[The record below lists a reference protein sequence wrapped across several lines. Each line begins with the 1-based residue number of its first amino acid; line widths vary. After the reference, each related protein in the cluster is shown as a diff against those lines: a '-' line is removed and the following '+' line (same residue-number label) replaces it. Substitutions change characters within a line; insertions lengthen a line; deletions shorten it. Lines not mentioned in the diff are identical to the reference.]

1 MEQQH
6 FVARG
11 KNVFTA
17 SDRGDEIPAIPTGV
31 YVVDYNPMAGG
42 FFLRRQADMTLPEK
56 LYGTVEPRARKV
68 LNTFN
73 SRTDKN
79 TGVLLS
85 GNKGS
90 GKTLLSRTICAL
102 ALEEDK
108 PVLLIEEAYMGTEF
122 NQFMNS
128 ITQPVVVFIDEFEKK
143 YNDHDKQNGLL
154 SLLDGT
160 GVNNK
165 LFLATTN
172 DGQVSEFLLSR
183 PSRFFY
189 HWRYVKLEE
198 EVLLGY
204 CNDVLVN
211 KDFLPKIRVFWGI
224 STDMSFDVLQSV
236 VEELNR
242 YPDAN
247 FVDLILDMNV
257 TLGEATRMHCRTTK
271 VTWGDEELKVH
282 DAHVMVDLVAVH
294 EGSHLFN
301 IGFELDNWKDMATFI
316 SAMGKSNCYHY
327 NRELVEISKE
337 REPTE
342 EDLEDF
348 ETPFKAY
355 LRLDTATDT
364 FSTTKGARF
373 ERQIDGKLFTVTI
386 EPMKAKTEKDMLERL
401 FS

>member
-17 SDRGDEIPAIPTGV
+17 SDRGDEIPHIPVGV

-42 FFLRRQADMTLPEK
+42 FFLRRQEDMTLPSK

-73 SRTDKN
+73 SRTGKN

-102 ALEEDK
+102 ALTEEK

-128 ITQPVVVFIDEFEKK
+128 ITQPIVVFIDEFEKK

-165 LFLATTN
+165 LFIMTTN
-172 DGQVSEFLLSR
+172 DGAVSEFLLSR
-183 PSRFFY
+183 PSRLFY

-198 EVLLGY
+198 EVMLGY
-204 CNDVLVN
+204 CEDTLVN
-211 KDFLPKIRVFWGI
+211 KDFLPKIRVLWGI

-242 YPDAN
+242 YPDAS

-257 TLGEATRMHCRTTK
+257 TLGEATRMHCRTAK
-271 VTWGDEELKVH
+271 VTWGEETLKVN
-282 DAHVMVDLVAVH
+282 DPHVMVDLVQVH
-294 EGSHLFN
+294 EGTALFN
-301 IGFELDNWKDMATFI
+301 VGFELDNWADMSKFI
-316 SAMGKSNCYHY
+316 AAFGKSNCYHY
-327 NRELVEISKE
+327 NRELAEIAKE
-337 REPTE
+337 REVTQ

-355 LRLDTATDT
+355 MRLDNATDS

-373 ERQIDGKLFTVTI
+373 ERQVDGKLLTI
-386 EPMKAKTEKDMLERL
+386 IVEPMKAKTEKDMLEKL